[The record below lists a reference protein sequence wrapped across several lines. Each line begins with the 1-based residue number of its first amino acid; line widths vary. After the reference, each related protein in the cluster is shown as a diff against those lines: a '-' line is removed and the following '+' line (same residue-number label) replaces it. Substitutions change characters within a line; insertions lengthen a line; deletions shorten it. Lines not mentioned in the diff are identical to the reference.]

1 MVYTIFLLVTI
12 ILVIVWTIYNNSK
25 LIKNQNILNEKFKK
39 LTIEINLTKE
49 LIEKNSKE
57 KKFDES
63 KIDKL
68 EINSLRSKVNS
79 LEGKISDIGDYL
91 RQSDKI
97 NKQIQG
103 TLEEHTQ
110 KIFQLE
116 NDYNKSSS
124 EINSKLGKYNDNL
137 NKLSVETRQ
146 ISDNL
151 KEKNREENIKNEEK
165 DVVRTEKI
173 SLISTS
179 ANQEKNL
186 EILKPKI
193 LFRDKKGYDEGYK
206 KIYNGAEE
214 IKQHIESLNHEDKTI
229 FAKMISQYQ
238 NMLNRI
244 HTKIDLDDIDEDEYS
259 EVMTYKYMEII
270 ERDLL
275 KILQSAIRGRTTK
288 KNNFYIEVENKIK
301 EYLAKSG
308 ITRKEIECEEGKKV
322 SDEAYKYMNLQKVST
337 ENEAFHGTIKSV
349 DLNPYAVIFL
359 DEDGEEKEYVTKGK
373 ISVLV

>member
-1 MVYTIFLLVTI
+1 MEYTMFLLVII

-25 LIKNQNILNEKFKK
+25 LIKNQNSLNEKFKK
-39 LTIEINLTKE
+39 LTTEIYLTKE
-49 LIEKNSKE
+49 LIEKISKE
-57 KKFDES
+57 KKIDET
-63 KIDKL
+63 KIDKS

-79 LEGKISDIGDYL
+79 LEEKISDIGEYL

-110 KIFQLE
+110 KIFQLK
-116 NDYNKSSS
+116 NDYNK
-124 EINSKLGKYNDNL
+124 N
-137 NKLSVETRQ
+137 
-146 ISDNL
+146 
-151 KEKNREENIKNEEK
+151 NEEK
-165 DVVRTEKI
+165 IKKEKTDVVKTEKI

-179 ANQEKNL
+179 ENKERNL
-186 EILKPKI
+186 EIVKPQI
-193 LFRDKKGYDEGYK
+193 LFRDKKVYDEDYK

-214 IKQHIESLNHEDKTI
+214 IKQHIESLKHEDKTI

-238 NMLNRI
+238 DMLNRI
-244 HTKIDLDDIDEDEYS
+244 HAKINLDHIDEDEYS
-259 EVMTYKYMEII
+259 EVVTYKYMEII

-301 EYLAKSG
+301 ESLAKVG
-308 ITRKEIECEEGKKV
+308 IIKKEIECEKGKKV
-322 SDEAYKYMNLQKVST
+322 SDEAYKHMNLQKVRAES
-337 ENEAFHGTIKSV
+337 EVLHETIKSI
-349 DLNPYAVIFL
+349 DLDPYAVIFL
-359 DEDGEEKEYVTKGK
+359 DEDGEEKEYITKGK

>member
-12 ILVIVWTIYNNSK
+12 ILVMVWTIYNNSK
-25 LIKNQNILNEKFKK
+25 LIKNQNSLNEKFKK
-39 LTIEINLTKE
+39 LTTEIYLTKE
-49 LIEKNSKE
+49 LIEQISKE
-57 KKFDES
+57 KKIDES
-63 KIDKL
+63 KIDKS

-79 LEGKISDIGDYL
+79 LEEKISDIGEYL

-110 KIFQLE
+110 KFFQLE
-116 NDYNKSSS
+116 NDYNKNNF

-146 ISDNL
+146 LSDNL
-151 KEKNREENIKNEEK
+151 KEKNREENIKNEKK

-173 SLISTS
+173 NLINTS
-179 ANQEKNL
+179 ENKEKKL

-193 LFRDKKGYDEGYK
+193 LFRDKKGYDESYK

-214 IKQHIESLNHEDKTI
+214 IKQYIESLSHEDKTI
-229 FAKMISQYQ
+229 FSKMISQYQ

-244 HTKIDLDDIDEDEYS
+244 YTKIDLDDIDEDEYS

-301 EYLAKSG
+301 EYLVKAG
-308 ITRKEIECEEGKKV
+308 IARKEIKCEEGKKV
-322 SDEAYKYMNLQKVST
+322 SDEAYKYMNLQKVRA
-337 ENEAFHGTIKSV
+337 ENEALHGTIKSI
-349 DLNPYAVIFL
+349 DLDPYAVLFL
-359 DEDGEEKEYVTKGK
+359 NEDGEEKEYVTKGK